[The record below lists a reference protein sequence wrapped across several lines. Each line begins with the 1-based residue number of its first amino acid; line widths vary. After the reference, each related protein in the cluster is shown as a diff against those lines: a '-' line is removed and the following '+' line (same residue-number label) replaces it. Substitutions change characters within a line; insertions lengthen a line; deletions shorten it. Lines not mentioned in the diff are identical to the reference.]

1 MRWSGAIY
9 SGYNIPHLIHTGTQM
24 VTPELTWY
32 ALHSHPNKEAF
43 LHSELT
49 ARGIEVYY
57 PFLRVKPVNP
67 RSRKVRPY
75 FPGYLFVR
83 LDQTRTRE
91 SEIRWMPHA
100 YGLVGFGDEPAGVP
114 DALIERVRKQIDLTH
129 AQADPASFKPGDAVT
144 ITGELFRGY
153 EAVFDTAI
161 AGTERVR
168 VLLLLLNNR
177 VPVEVSRTQVIR
189 PAGAKP

>member
-1 MRWSGAIY
+1 
-9 SGYNIPHLIHTGTQM
+9 M
-24 VTPELTWY
+24 VSPELTWY

-49 ARGIEVYY
+49 ARGIEVFY

-83 LDQTRTRE
+83 LDAARTRE

-114 DALIERVRKQIDLTH
+114 DALIERVRRQIDSAHT
-129 AQADPASFKPGDAVT
+129 QADPSSFKPGDAVT

-168 VLLLLLNNR
+168 VLLQLLNNR
-177 VPVEVSRTQVIR
+177 VPVEVSRAQVAR
-189 PAGAKP
+189 GAKA